1 MCYTHFCIRK
11 SFLFSQLSPSIIL
24 LFLHSPTIC
33 FLIRFSFE
41 NYDALRI
48 FFFKCSS
55 FLSQLIVHWTVF
67 LHLFLLEKSQQ
78 KFFYIIFI
86 SLLTLIV
93 VITFFQSS
101 LYNIFLKFFNI
112 MAWCHLYKIFITGYY
127 FKII

>member
-67 LHLFLLEKSQQ
+67 LHLFFVRKVTAKIFLYY
-78 KFFYIIFI
+78 FYIITYTNSGNNIF
-86 SLLTLIV
+86 
-93 VITFFQSS
+93 S

-112 MAWCHLYKIFITGYY
+112 MAWCHLYRIFITGYY